1 MQFNFN
7 NQRFLT
13 VPVLHNI
20 ACCQRKRAQLFHCV
34 IGSGTWVYAVKIE
47 YIKTVVIIKIHSHL
61 TSVFK
66 TDCCYFKIQKVRKF
80 RAVTT

>member
-1 MQFNFN
+1 
-7 NQRFLT
+7 

-47 YIKTVVIIKIHSHL
+47 HIKTVVNFKIHLYL
-61 TSVFK
+61 TSPFK
-66 TDCCYFKIQKVRKF
+66 TDCCYLKMQKVHKF
-80 RAVTT
+80 RAV